1 MGKDAHHSEPAM
13 PRAADLALRG
23 LVGFGLGGIVAF
35 MAVWF
40 LPLGPVSEF
49 LRMLVVFPASGAL
62 GGAVLASGSAG
73 RPSGLSAAFSFG
85 VGFLV
90 AAGSMP
96 LAFFLRESG
105 ILAPAATPIGFAV
118 GFGAAGMF
126 GAGLFSWQAAAAG
139 LLCFG
144 VSGAVGGLV
153 IAQDIEAAGVLLIGF
168 AITYALGGGALGA
181 VLSGLC
187 GAEELRG
194 DDHERAPS
202 PDASQDTQDVTEQ

>member
-1 MGKDAHHSEPAM
+1 MGQNARHSEPAI
-13 PRAADLALRG
+13 PRAADLAVRG
-23 LVGFGLGGIVAF
+23 VVGFGLGGIVAF

-40 LPLGPVSEF
+40 LPSGPVSEF

-62 GGAVLASGSAG
+62 GGAVLASGFPG
-73 RPSGLSAAFSFG
+73 RPSGVSAAFSFG

-126 GAGLFSWQAAAAG
+126 GAGMFSWQAAAAG

-144 VSGAVGGLV
+144 ASGAAGGLV
-153 IAQDIEAAGVLLIGF
+153 IARDVEAAGVLLIGF

-181 VLSGLC
+181 VLSGLYDA
-187 GAEELRG
+187 GELRAEER
-194 DDHERAPS
+194 ERAPS